1 MPKVTRITPFASG
14 TERKIRVAAY
24 CRVSSASAD
33 QLNSYANQI
42 DYFTKYSKKHENW
55 ELVEIFA
62 DEGKSGTKDTRPEFQ
77 RMIRACELGHI
88 DLIITKST
96 SRFGRNTKDTL
107 KYVRKLKALG
117 IGVIFDE
124 QGINTMSLGDEM
136 LLSTFAAI
144 AQEESVAI
152 SQNQRHSI
160 VKRMQ
165 SGCYVDSNAP
175 YGFRLENKQL
185 VEYPPESRIVKRI
198 FEDYLNG
205 CSATEIA
212 RALMSEGIP
221 TKYGNPKWKSTT
233 ITYLLSNE
241 RYVGDCLYQKTF
253 RSATVPFKQ
262 SKNRND
268 EDQFY
273 ADNTHVGFI
282 DRDTF
287 AKVQALLA
295 QRKERHLKT
304 NTFNTYALTSHVHCA
319 ECGSSF
325 RRRMVG
331 GGISWACTKHVN
343 DKNACDS
350 HYYREE
356 RIYDAFASMVNKL
369 RFGQNGILDGIEQ
382 NLLLAINAVKKS
394 NGMARESS
402 QKIAEINGKILMLEQ
417 LRSKGYLA
425 LDAYQQQVAEL
436 NRELAT
442 LKNER
447 SAQLNNE
454 LERVYAE
461 FKKTRRLIDEI
472 AEPLQTFNEQLFS
485 DIVEGV
491 YISNKDEIRFNLKCG
506 FTFTERL

>member
-42 DYFTKYSKKHENW
+42 DYFTKYIKKHENW

-77 RMIRACELGHI
+77 CMIRACELGHI

-295 QRKERHLKT
+295 KRKERHLKT

-436 NRELAT
+436 NRELTT

-447 SAQLNNE
+447 SAQLDNE

-461 FKKTRRLIDEI
+461 FKKARRLIDEI

-491 YISNKDEIRFNLKCG
+491 YISNKDEIRFNLKYG

>member
-1 MPKVTRITPFASG
+1 MPKVTRITPFANG
-14 TERKIRVAAY
+14 AKRKLRVCAY
-24 CRVSSASAD
+24 CRVSSSSAD

-42 DYFTKYSKKHENW
+42 DYFTKYIKKHEDW

-77 RMIRACELGHI
+77 RMIRACELGQI
-88 DLIITKST
+88 DLVITKST

-107 KYVRKLKALG
+107 KYVRKLKAIG

-165 SGCYVDSNAP
+165 SGSYVDSNAP
-175 YGFRLENKQL
+175 YGFKLEDKRL

-221 TKYGNPKWKSTT
+221 TKYGNAKWKSTT

-241 RYVGDCLYQKTF
+241 RYIGDSLYQKTF
-253 RSATVPFKQ
+253 RTATVPFKQ
-262 SKNRND
+262 SKNRNN
-268 EDQFY
+268 EDQYY

-295 QRKERHLKT
+295 IRKEKHLKT
-304 NTFNTYALTSHVHCA
+304 NTYNTYALTSHVHCA

-331 GGISWACTKHVN
+331 GGISWACTKHVT

-356 RIYDAFASMVNKL
+356 RIYDAFACMVNKL
-369 RFGQNGILDGIEQ
+369 RFGHNGILDTIEQ
-382 NLLLAINAVKKS
+382 NLLYAINAMKQGNTK
-394 NGMARESS
+394 AKESS
-402 QKIAEINGKILMLEQ
+402 QAIAEINGKILMLEQ

-425 LDAYQQQVAEL
+425 VDAYQQQIAEL

-442 LKNER
+442 LKDER
-447 SAQLNNE
+447 NAQLDNE

-461 FKKTRRLIDEI
+461 FKKIRRLIDEI
-472 AEPLQTFNEQLFS
+472 AEPLQTFDEQLFS
-485 DIVEGV
+485 EIVEGV

>member
-42 DYFTKYSKKHENW
+42 DYFTKYIKKHENW

-77 RMIRACELGHI
+77 RMIRVCELGHI

-295 QRKERHLKT
+295 KRKERHLKT

-356 RIYDAFASMVNKL
+356 RIYDAFASTLK
-369 RFGQNGILDGIEQ
+369 E
-382 NLLLAINAVKKS
+382 LAPWS
-394 NGMARESS
+394 ESS
-402 QKIAEINGKILMLEQ
+402 
-417 LRSKGYLA
+417 
-425 LDAYQQQVAEL
+425 
-436 NRELAT
+436 
-442 LKNER
+442 
-447 SAQLNNE
+447 
-454 LERVYAE
+454 
-461 FKKTRRLIDEI
+461 
-472 AEPLQTFNEQLFS
+472 
-485 DIVEGV
+485 
-491 YISNKDEIRFNLKCG
+491 
-506 FTFTERL
+506 